1 MPHRVIRLR
10 NGLRLLH
17 IPTASPISHFGILI
31 DAGTRDE
38 PGQHPGLAHFVEHT
52 IFKGTE
58 KRNAYRVINRMES
71 VGGDL
76 NASTSKEET
85 DFYASFLS
93 PDYPRAVELLAD
105 IFFHAK
111 FPQKELEK
119 EKTVIFEEINYYND
133 SPSELIF
140 DDFESLVFCQHDMG
154 KNILG
159 TKESVQKIHR
169 EDIMAFTAENYTL
182 ENVVLASVGNIATE
196 KLVRLCEKHFGDGRI
211 KEGTRQRVPFR
222 DYRPQTRNVRKNTS
236 QTNVLTGT
244 LAYDIRHPKRIPF
257 MLLNNIL
264 GGQGQNTRL
273 NMSVREKK
281 GLAYTVESY
290 FNPFSDC
297 GLFSVYFG
305 CDAHERDHCLHIVM
319 REIEKLKQN
328 KLGSMQLY
336 YAKKQYIGQL
346 ALAQESKLN
355 ELLAAGH
362 LALFYDEVGD
372 MNENIQT
379 LEAIT
384 AEELCDTAN
393 EIFDFSRFSTLIFDP
408 EEEE

>member
-1 MPHRVIRLR
+1 MPHRVVRLL

-17 IPTASPISHFGILI
+17 IPTSSPISHFGILV
-31 DAGTRDE
+31 DTGTRDE
-38 PGQHPGLAHFVEHT
+38 PAEHPGLAHFVEHT

-58 KRNAYRVINRMES
+58 KRNGYRIINRMEN

-105 IFFHAK
+105 IFFHAT
-111 FPQKELEK
+111 FPKKELEK
-119 EKTVIFEEINYYND
+119 EKTVIYEEINYYND

-140 DDFESLVFCQHDMG
+140 DDFESLVFQGHDMG

-159 TKESVQKIHR
+159 TKESVHDIQR
-169 EDIMAFTAENYTL
+169 EDILGFIARDYTL
-182 ENVVLASVGNIATE
+182 ENVVLASVGNIGTAQ
-196 KLVRLCEKHFGDGRI
+196 LVRLCEKHFGDGNLRH
-211 KEGTRQRVPFR
+211 GSRTRTPFAS
-222 DYRPQTRNVRKNTS
+222 YIPQSRTLRKNAS
-236 QTNVLTGT
+236 QTNVLTGG
-244 LAYDIRHPKRIPF
+244 LAYHIRHPKRIPF
-257 MLLNNIL
+257 LLLNNLL

-281 GLAYTVESY
+281 GLAYTIESY
-290 FNPFSDC
+290 FNAFSDC
-297 GLFSVYFG
+297 GLFSIYFG
-305 CDAHERDHCLHIVM
+305 CDTHERDHCLELVYK
-319 REIEKLKQN
+319 ELKKLRQQ
-328 KLGSMQLY
+328 KLGTLQLY

-355 ELLAAGH
+355 ELLSAGH
-362 LALFYDEVGD
+362 MALFHDEVAD
-372 MNENIQT
+372 TDENIRT

-384 AEELCDTAN
+384 ADELIETAN
-393 EIFDFSRFSTLIFDP
+393 EIFDISHFSTLIYDP
-408 EEEE
+408 EEE

>member
-1 MPHRVIRLR
+1 MPHRVVRLR

-38 PGQHPGLAHFVEHT
+38 PAQHPGLAHFVEHT

-105 IFFHAK
+105 IFFHAT
-111 FPQKELEK
+111 FPKKELEK

-140 DDFESLVFCQHDMG
+140 DDFEAQMFENHDMG
-154 KNILG
+154 KIILG
-159 TKESVQKIHR
+159 TKESVQQIQR
-169 EDIMAFTAENYTL
+169 EDIMDFTSRNYTL
-182 ENVVLASVGNIATE
+182 ENVVLASVGNISAD
-196 KLVRLCEKHFGDGRI
+196 KLLRLCEKHFGGVTMA
-211 KEGTRQRVPFR
+211 EGARRRVPFSGFT
-222 DYRPQTRNVRKNTS
+222 PQTRSVRKTSS
-236 QTNVLTGT
+236 QTNVVTGG
-244 LAYDIRHPKRIPF
+244 LAYDIHSPKRSTF
-257 MLLNNIL
+257 MLLTNIL
-264 GGQGQNTRL
+264 GGQGQNSRL
-273 NMSVREKK
+273 NMSVREKM
-281 GLAYTVESY
+281 GLAYTVEAY

-305 CDAHERDHCLHIVM
+305 CDTHERDHCLNLVYK
-319 REIEKLKQN
+319 ELEKLKRQ
-328 KLGSMQLY
+328 KLGTMQLY
-336 YAKKQYIGQL
+336 YAKKQFIGQL

-355 ELLAAGH
+355 ELLSAGH
-362 LALFYDEVGD
+362 FALFYDEVHNTD
-372 MNENIQT
+372 ENIRS
-379 LEAIT
+379 LEKVT

-393 EIFDFSRFSTLIFDP
+393 EIFDTSRFSTLVFDP
-408 EEEE
+408 EEE

>member
-1 MPHRVIRLR
+1 MPHRVVRLR

-38 PGQHPGLAHFVEHT
+38 PAQHPGLAHFVEHT

-105 IFFHAK
+105 ILFHAT
-111 FPQKELEK
+111 FPKKELEK

-140 DDFESLVFCQHDMG
+140 DDFESLVFNGHDMG

-159 TKESVQKIHR
+159 TKESVQQIHR
-169 EDIMAFTAENYTL
+169 EDIMDFIGRNYTL
-182 ENVVLASVGNIATE
+182 ENVILASVGNISTE
-196 KLVRLCEKHFGDGRI
+196 KLLRLCEKHFGNGRM
-211 KEGTRQRVPFR
+211 KEGSRRRQPLGE
-222 DYRPQTRNVRKNTS
+222 YCPQRRTVSKSTS
-236 QTNVLTGT
+236 QTNVVTGT
-244 LAYDIRHPKRIPF
+244 LAYDIHNPKRIPF

-290 FNPFSDC
+290 FNAFSDC

-305 CDAHERDHCLHIVM
+305 CDAHERDHCLNLVH
-319 REIEKLKQN
+319 RELEKLKRQ
-328 KLGSMQLY
+328 KLGSLQLY

-362 LALFYDEVGD
+362 IALFYDEVSTMD
-372 MNENIQT
+372 EDIRIIEN
-379 LEAIT
+379 IT
-384 AEELCDTAN
+384 AEQLCDVAN
-393 EIFDFSRFSTLIFDP
+393 EIFDLPRFTTLIFDS
-408 EEEE
+408 EEE

>member
-140 DDFESLVFCQHDMG
+140 DDFESLVFHGHDMG
-154 KNILG
+154 KTILG
-159 TKESVQKIHR
+159 TKESVQNIHR
-169 EDIMAFTAENYTL
+169 EDIMDFIAGNYTL
-182 ENVVLASVGNIATE
+182 ENVVLASVGKIDTA
-196 KLVRLCEKHFGDGRI
+196 KLVRLCEKYFGNGSITQGRR
-211 KEGTRQRVPFR
+211 KRTPFH
-222 DYRPQTRNVRKNTS
+222 DYRPQTQSVRKCTS
-236 QTNVLTGT
+236 QTNVVSGT
-244 LAYDIRHPKRIPF
+244 PAYDIRHPKRIPF

-281 GLAYTVESY
+281 GLAYTIESY

-305 CDAHERDHCLHIVM
+305 CDTHERDHCLDLVHK
-319 REIEKLKQN
+319 ELEKLKRQ
-328 KLGSMQLY
+328 KLGSLQLY

-355 ELLAAGH
+355 ELLATGH
-362 LALFYDEVGD
+362 IALFYDEVTTMD
-372 MNENIQT
+372 EDIRNI
-379 LEAIT
+379 ESIT
-384 AEELCDTAN
+384 AEQLCDVAN
-393 EIFDFSRFSTLIFDP
+393 EIFDLSRFSTLIFDP
-408 EEEE
+408 EEE

>member
-1 MPHRVIRLR
+1 MPHRVIRLH

-38 PGQHPGLAHFVEHT
+38 PAQHPGLAHFVEHT

-58 KRNAYRVINRMES
+58 KRNAYRVINRMEN

-85 DFYASFLS
+85 DFYTSFLS

-140 DDFESLVFCQHDMG
+140 DDFESLMFHGHDMG
-154 KNILG
+154 KTILG
-159 TKESVQKIHR
+159 TKESVQNIHR
-169 EDIMAFTAENYTL
+169 EDIMDFIAKNYTL
-182 ENVVLASVGNIATE
+182 ENVVLASVGNIDTG
-196 KLVRLCEKHFGDGRI
+196 KLVRLCEKHFGSRSMTQGSRKRI
-211 KEGTRQRVPFR
+211 PFQ
-222 DYRPQTRNVRKNTS
+222 DYRPQTRSVRKCTS

-244 LAYDIRHPKRIPF
+244 PAYDIRHPKRIPF

-281 GLAYTVESY
+281 GLAYTIESY

-297 GLFSVYFG
+297 GLFSIYYG
-305 CDAHERDHCLHIVM
+305 CDAHEREHCLNLVHK
-319 REIEKLKQN
+319 ELEKLKRQ
-328 KLGSMQLY
+328 KLGSLQLY

-362 LALFYDEVGD
+362 IALFYDEVSTMD
-372 MNENIQT
+372 EDIST
-379 LEAIT
+379 IESIT
-384 AEELCDTAN
+384 AEQLCETAN
-393 EIFDFSRFSTLIFDP
+393 EIFDLSHFTTLVFDP
-408 EEEE
+408 EEE

>member
-105 IFFHAK
+105 IFFHAI
-111 FPQKELEK
+111 FPQRELEK

-140 DDFESLVFCQHDMG
+140 DDFESLVFHGHDMG
-154 KNILG
+154 KSILG
-159 TKESVQKIHR
+159 TKESVQNIHR
-169 EDIMAFTAENYTL
+169 EDITAFIAENYTL
-182 ENVVLASVGNIATE
+182 ENVVLASVGNISME
-196 KLVRLCEKHFGDGRI
+196 KLVRLCEKHFGNG
-211 KEGTRQRVPFR
+211 KMRQGCRKRVTFR
-222 DYRPQTRNVRKNTS
+222 DYCPQTRRVCKSTS
-236 QTNVLTGT
+236 QTNVLTGAP
-244 LAYDIRHPKRIPF
+244 AYDIRHPKRIPF

-305 CDAHERDHCLHIVM
+305 CDAHERDHCLELVRH
-319 REIEKLKQN
+319 ELEKLKRQ
-328 KLGSMQLY
+328 KLGTLQLY

-355 ELLAAGH
+355 ELLASGH
-362 LALFYDEVGD
+362 LALFYDEVGNMD
-372 MNENIQT
+372 ENIQT
-379 LEAIT
+379 LEKIT
-384 AEELCDTAN
+384 AEELCETAN
-393 EIFDFSRFSTLIFDP
+393 EIFDLNRFSTLIFDP
-408 EEEE
+408 EEE

>member
-1 MPHRVIRLR
+1 MPHRVVRLQ

-38 PGQHPGLAHFVEHT
+38 PDQHPGLAHFVEHT

-105 IFFHAK
+105 IFFHAT
-111 FPQKELEK
+111 FPKKELEK

-159 TKESVQKIHR
+159 TKESVQQIRR
-169 EDIMAFTAENYTL
+169 EYILDFTRRNYTL
-182 ENVVLASVGNIATE
+182 ENVVLASVGNISTE
-196 KLVRLCEKHFGDGRI
+196 KLVRLCDKHFGNG
-211 KEGTRQRVPFR
+211 KLTQGTRRRKPLGQYIPRTTV
-222 DYRPQTRNVRKNTS
+222 TRKSTS
-236 QTNVLTGT
+236 QTNVVTGT
-244 LAYDIRHPKRIPF
+244 LAYDIHNPKRIPF

-305 CDAHERDHCLHIVM
+305 CDAHERDHCMHLVHH
-319 REIEKLKQN
+319 ELEKLKRQ
-328 KLGSMQLY
+328 KLGSLQLY
-336 YAKKQYIGQL
+336 YAKKQYLGQL

-362 LALFYDEVGD
+362 LALFHDEVSNMDEDIRTIEG
-372 MNENIQT
+372 
-379 LEAIT
+379 IT
-384 AEELCDTAN
+384 ADQLCEVAN
-393 EIFDFSRFSTLIFDP
+393 EIFDLSRFTTLIFDP
-408 EEEE
+408 EEE

>member
-38 PGQHPGLAHFVEHT
+38 PAQHPGLAHFVEHT

-105 IFFHAK
+105 ILFHAT
-111 FPQKELEK
+111 FPKKELEK

-140 DDFESLVFCQHDMG
+140 DDFESLVFHQHAMG
-154 KNILG
+154 KTVLG
-159 TKESVQKIHR
+159 TKESVQAIHR
-169 EDIMAFTAENYTL
+169 EDIMSFISENYTL
-182 ENVVLASVGNIATE
+182 DNVVLASVGNISTE
-196 KLVRLCEKHFGDGRI
+196 KLVRLCERYFGSTPLQNGAR
-211 KEGTRQRVPFR
+211 KRNRFTGYQ
-222 DYRPQTRNVRKNTS
+222 PQIRTVSKSTS
-236 QTNVLTGT
+236 QTNVVTGAP
-244 LAYDIRHPKRIPF
+244 AYDIHDPKRIPF
-257 MLLNNIL
+257 MMLNNLL
-264 GGQGQNTRL
+264 GGQSQNTRL

-290 FNPFSDC
+290 FNAFSDC

-305 CDAHERDHCLHIVM
+305 CDAHERDHCMELVH
-319 REIEKLKQN
+319 RELKKLKRQ
-328 KLGSMQLY
+328 KLGSMQLF

-362 LALFYDEVGD
+362 LALFYDEVSD
-372 MNENIQT
+372 MNEDIRTIEN
-379 LEAIT
+379 IT
-384 AEELCDTAN
+384 AEALCDVAN
-393 EIFDFSRFSTLIFDP
+393 EIFDISRFTTLIFDS
-408 EEEE
+408 EEE

>member
-196 KLVRLCEKHFGDGRI
+196 KLLRLCEKHFGDGRI

-408 EEEE
+408 EEE

>member
-1 MPHRVIRLR
+1 MPHCVIRLR

-38 PGQHPGLAHFVEHT
+38 PEAHPGLAHFVEHT

-93 PDYPRAVELLAD
+93 PDYPRAVELLSD
-105 IFFHAK
+105 IFFHAT

-140 DDFESLVFCQHDMG
+140 DDFESLVFYQHDMG

-159 TKESVQKIHR
+159 SKESVQQIHR
-169 EDIMAFTAENYTL
+169 EDIMEFTSQNYTL
-182 ENVVLASVGNIATE
+182 ENVVLASVGNISTE
-196 KLVRLCEKHFGDGRI
+196 KLLRLCEKHFGNGRM
-211 KEGTRQRVPFR
+211 KEGSRRRQPVGE
-222 DYRPQTRNVRKNTS
+222 YLPQNRTVSKSTS
-236 QTNVLTGT
+236 QTNVVTGT
-244 LAYDIRHPKRIPF
+244 LAYDIHNPKRIPF

-290 FNPFSDC
+290 FNAFSDC

-305 CDAHERDHCLHIVM
+305 CDAHERDHCMDLVYH
-319 REIEKLKQN
+319 EIEKLKRQP
-328 KLGSMQLY
+328 LGSLQLY

-362 LALFYDEVGD
+362 IALFYDEVSTMD
-372 MNENIQT
+372 EDIRT
-379 LEAIT
+379 IESIT
-384 AEELCDTAN
+384 AAQLTDVAN
-393 EIFDFSRFSTLIFDP
+393 EIFDLSRFSTLIFDS
-408 EEEE
+408 EEE

>member
-1 MPHRVIRLR
+1 MPHRVIRLQ

-31 DAGTRDE
+31 NAGTRDE

-105 IFFHAK
+105 IFFHAT
-111 FPQKELEK
+111 FPKKELEK

-140 DDFESLVFCQHDMG
+140 DDFESLVFYQHDMG
-154 KNILG
+154 NNILG
-159 TKESVQKIHR
+159 TKESVQQIHR
-169 EDIMAFTAENYTL
+169 EDIMDFIRQNYTL
-182 ENVVLASVGNIATE
+182 ENVVLASVGNISTE
-196 KLVRLCEKHFGDGRI
+196 KLVRLCEKYFGASTLTTGSRHRTPFDGYQPRTTV
-211 KEGTRQRVPFR
+211 TR
-222 DYRPQTRNVRKNTS
+222 KSTS
-236 QTNVLTGT
+236 QTNVLTGIP
-244 LAYDIRHPKRIPF
+244 AYDIRHPKRVPF
-257 MLLNNIL
+257 LLLNNLL

-290 FNPFSDC
+290 FNAFSDC

-305 CDAHERDHCLHIVM
+305 CDAHERDHCMELVH
-319 REIEKLKQN
+319 RELEKLKRS
-328 KLGSMQLY
+328 KLGTMQLF

-355 ELLAAGH
+355 ELLAAGR
-362 LALFYDEVGD
+362 LSLFYDEVTTMD
-372 MNENIQT
+372 EDIR
-379 LEAIT
+379 AIESIS
-384 AEELCDTAN
+384 AEQLCEVAN
-393 EIFDFSRFSTLIFDP
+393 EIFDISRFSTLIFDP
-408 EEEE
+408 EEE

>member
-1 MPHRVIRLR
+1 MPHRVVRLR

-38 PGQHPGLAHFVEHT
+38 PAQHPGLAHFVEHT

-105 IFFHAK
+105 IFFHATVPK
-111 FPQKELEK
+111 KELEK

-140 DDFESLVFCQHDMG
+140 DDFESLVFNGHDMG

-159 TKESVQKIHR
+159 TKESVQQIHR
-169 EDIMAFTAENYTL
+169 EDIMDFIGRNYTL
-182 ENVVLASVGNIATE
+182 ENVILASVGNISTE
-196 KLVRLCEKHFGDGRI
+196 KLLRLCEKHFGNGRM
-211 KEGTRQRVPFR
+211 KEGSRRRQPLGE
-222 DYRPQTRNVRKNTS
+222 YCPQRRTVSKSTS
-236 QTNVLTGT
+236 QTNVVTGT
-244 LAYDIRHPKRIPF
+244 LAYDIHNPKRIPF

-290 FNPFSDC
+290 FNAFSDC

-305 CDAHERDHCLHIVM
+305 CDAHERDHCLNLVH
-319 REIEKLKQN
+319 RELEKLKRQ
-328 KLGSMQLY
+328 KLGSLQLY

-362 LALFYDEVGD
+362 IALFYDEVSTMD
-372 MNENIQT
+372 EDIRIIEN
-379 LEAIT
+379 IT
-384 AEELCDTAN
+384 AEQLCDVAN
-393 EIFDFSRFSTLIFDP
+393 EIFDLPRFTTLIFDS
-408 EEEE
+408 EEE

>member
-1 MPHRVIRLR
+1 MPHRVVRLQ

-38 PGQHPGLAHFVEHT
+38 PAQHPGLAHFVEHT

-140 DDFESLVFCQHDMG
+140 DEFESLVFNGHDMG
-154 KNILG
+154 KTILG
-159 TKESVQKIHR
+159 TKESVQQIHR
-169 EDIMAFTAENYTL
+169 EDIMAFTTENYTL
-182 ENVVLASVGNIATE
+182 ENVVLASVGNIDTA

-211 KEGTRQRVPFR
+211 KEGSRQRKHFQN
-222 DYRPQTRNVRKNTS
+222 YRPQTSIMRKNTS
-236 QTNVLTGT
+236 QTNVVIGAP
-244 LAYDIRHPKRIPF
+244 AYDIRHPKRIPF

-305 CDAHERDHCLHIVM
+305 CDAHERDHCLHLVR
-319 REIEKLKQN
+319 REMEKLKQS

-362 LALFYDEVGD
+362 IALFYDEVSNMD
-372 MNENIQT
+372 EDIRTIENITSEQ
-379 LEAIT
+379 
-384 AEELCDTAN
+384 LCEVAN
-393 EIFDFSRFSTLIFDP
+393 EIFDLNQFSTLIFDP
-408 EEEE
+408 EEE

>member
-1 MPHRVIRLR
+1 MPHRVVRLR

-38 PGQHPGLAHFVEHT
+38 PAQHPGLAHFVEHT

-105 IFFHAK
+105 IFFHAT
-111 FPQKELEK
+111 FPKKELEK

-140 DDFESLVFCQHDMG
+140 DDFESLVFNGHDMG

-159 TKESVQKIHR
+159 TKESVQQIHR
-169 EDIMAFTAENYTL
+169 EDIMDFIGHNYTL
-182 ENVVLASVGNIATE
+182 ENVVLASVGNISTE
-196 KLVRLCEKHFGDGRI
+196 KLLRLCEKHFGNGRM
-211 KEGTRQRVPFR
+211 KEGSRRRQPFGE
-222 DYRPQTRNVRKNTS
+222 YCPQRRTVSKSTS
-236 QTNVLTGT
+236 QTNVVTGT
-244 LAYDIRHPKRIPF
+244 LAYDIHNPKRIPF

-290 FNPFSDC
+290 FNAFSDC

-305 CDAHERDHCLHIVM
+305 CDAHERDHCLDLVH
-319 REIEKLKQN
+319 RELEKLKRQ
-328 KLGSMQLY
+328 KLGSLQLY

-362 LALFYDEVGD
+362 IALFYDEVSTMD
-372 MNENIQT
+372 EDIRIIEN
-379 LEAIT
+379 IT
-384 AEELCDTAN
+384 AEQLCDVAN
-393 EIFDFSRFSTLIFDP
+393 EIFDLPRFTTLIFDS
-408 EEEE
+408 EEE

>member
-1 MPHRVIRLR
+1 MPHRVVRLR

-38 PGQHPGLAHFVEHT
+38 PAQHPGLAHFVEHT

-105 IFFHAK
+105 IFFHAT
-111 FPQKELEK
+111 FPKKELEK

-140 DDFESLVFCQHDMG
+140 DDFESLVFNGHDMG

-159 TKESVQKIHR
+159 TKESVQQIHR
-169 EDIMAFTAENYTL
+169 EDIMDFIGHNYTL
-182 ENVVLASVGNIATE
+182 ENVVLASVGNISTE
-196 KLVRLCEKHFGDGRI
+196 KLLRLCEKHFGNGRM
-211 KEGTRQRVPFR
+211 KEGSRRRQPLRE
-222 DYRPQTRNVRKNTS
+222 YCPQRRTVSKSTS
-236 QTNVLTGT
+236 QTNVVTGT
-244 LAYDIRHPKRIPF
+244 LAYDIHNPKRIPF

-290 FNPFSDC
+290 FNAFSDC

-305 CDAHERDHCLHIVM
+305 CDAHERDHCLNLVH
-319 REIEKLKQN
+319 RELEKLKRQ
-328 KLGSMQLY
+328 KLGSLQLY

-362 LALFYDEVGD
+362 IALFYDEVSTMD
-372 MNENIQT
+372 EDIRIIEN
-379 LEAIT
+379 IT
-384 AEELCDTAN
+384 AEQLCDVAN
-393 EIFDFSRFSTLIFDP
+393 EIFDLPRFTTLIFDS
-408 EEEE
+408 EEE

>member
-17 IPTASPISHFGILI
+17 IPTASPISHFGILV

-105 IFFHAK
+105 IFFNATFLK
-111 FPQKELEK
+111 KELEK

-140 DDFESLVFCQHDMG
+140 DDFESLVFQGHDMG
-154 KNILG
+154 KSILG
-159 TKESVQKIHR
+159 TKESVQNIHR
-169 EDIMAFTAENYTL
+169 EDIMAFIAENYTL
-182 ENVVLASVGNIATE
+182 ENVVLASVGNISME
-196 KLVRLCEKHFGDGRI
+196 KLVRLCEKHFGNGRMRRGCR
-211 KEGTRQRVPFR
+211 KRVTFR
-222 DYRPQTRNVRKNTS
+222 DYRPQTRRVCKSTS
-236 QTNVLTGT
+236 QTNVLTGAP
-244 LAYDIRHPKRIPF
+244 AYDIRHPKRIPF
-257 MLLNNIL
+257 MLLNNVL

-305 CDAHERDHCLHIVM
+305 CDAHELDHCLELVNK
-319 REIEKLKQN
+319 ELEKLKRQ
-328 KLGSMQLY
+328 KLGTLQLY

-355 ELLAAGH
+355 ELLASGH
-362 LALFYDEVGD
+362 LALFYDEVGNMD
-372 MNENIQT
+372 ENIQT
-379 LEAIT
+379 LEKVT
-384 AEELCDTAN
+384 AEELCETAN
-393 EIFDFSRFSTLIFDP
+393 EIFDLNRFSTLIFDP
-408 EEEE
+408 EEE

>member
-1 MPHRVIRLR
+1 MPHRVIRLH

-38 PGQHPGLAHFVEHT
+38 PAQHPGLAHFVEHT

-93 PDYPRAVELLAD
+93 PDYPRAVELLSD

-140 DDFESLVFCQHDMG
+140 DDFESLVFDGHDMG

-159 TKESVQKIHR
+159 TKESVQGIHR
-169 EDIMAFTAENYTL
+169 EDIMVFTSANYTL
-182 ENVVLASVGNIATE
+182 ENVVLASVGNIPTE

-211 KEGTRQRVPFR
+211 REGLRRRTPYNS
-222 DYRPQTRNVRKNTS
+222 YRPQTRCVRKSTS
-236 QTNVLTGT
+236 QTNVLTGVP
-244 LAYDIRHPKRIPF
+244 AYDIRHPKRIPF

-281 GLAYTVESY
+281 GLAYTIESY

-305 CDAHERDHCLHIVM
+305 CDAHERDHCLELVHK
-319 REIEKLKQN
+319 ELEKLKQQ
-328 KLGSMQLY
+328 KLGSLQLY

-355 ELLAAGH
+355 ELLSAGH
-362 LALFYDEVGD
+362 IALFYDEVAD
-372 MNENIQT
+372 MDENIRT
-379 LEAIT
+379 LEGIT
-384 AEELCDTAN
+384 AEELCNTAN
-393 EIFDFSRFSTLIFDP
+393 EIFDLSRFSTLIFDP
-408 EEEE
+408 EEE

>member
-38 PGQHPGLAHFVEHT
+38 PAQHPGLAHFVEHT

-105 IFFHAK
+105 IFFHAT
-111 FPQKELEK
+111 FPKKELEK
-119 EKTVIFEEINYYND
+119 EKTVIFEEINFYND

-140 DDFESLVFCQHDMG
+140 DDFEALVFDGHDMG
-154 KNILG
+154 KIILG
-159 TKESVQKIHR
+159 TKESVQRIQR
-169 EDIMAFTAENYTL
+169 EDIMDFTSRNYTL
-182 ENVVLASVGNIATE
+182 ENVVLASVGNISTD
-196 KLVRLCEKHFGDGRI
+196 KLVRLCERHFGSVNLT
-211 KEGTRQRVPFR
+211 EGTRRREPFH
-222 DYRPQTRNVRKNTS
+222 DYRPQTRTVRKATS
-236 QTNVLTGT
+236 QTNVVTGGP
-244 LAYDIRHPKRIPF
+244 AYDFRHPKRLPF
-257 MLLNNIL
+257 MLLTNIL
-264 GGQGQNTRL
+264 GGQGQNSRL
-273 NMSVREKK
+273 NMSVREKM
-281 GLAYTVESY
+281 GLAYTVEAY

-305 CDAHERDHCLHIVM
+305 CDTHERDHCLNLVYK
-319 REIEKLKQN
+319 ELEKLKRQ
-328 KLGSMQLY
+328 KLGTMQLY
-336 YAKKQYIGQL
+336 YAKKQYIGQI

-355 ELLAAGH
+355 ELLASGH
-362 LALFYDEVGD
+362 TSLFYDEVAD
-372 MNENIQT
+372 MDENIRT
-379 LEAIT
+379 LEQIT
-384 AEELCDTAN
+384 ADELCDIAN
-393 EIFDFSRFSTLIFDP
+393 EIFDLNRFSTLIFDS
-408 EEEE
+408 EEE

>member
-264 GGQGQNTRL
+264 CGQGQNTRL

>member
-38 PGQHPGLAHFVEHT
+38 PEQHPGLAHFVEHT

-105 IFFHAK
+105 IFFHAT
-111 FPQKELEK
+111 FPKKELEK

-140 DDFESLVFCQHDMG
+140 DDFESLVFYQHDMG

-159 TKESVQKIHR
+159 TKESVQHIHR
-169 EDIMAFTAENYTL
+169 EDITDFIGRNYTL
-182 ENVVLASVGNIATE
+182 ENVVLASVGNISTE
-196 KLVRLCEKHFGDGRI
+196 KLVRLCEKHFGNGRM
-211 KEGTRQRVPFR
+211 KEGSRRRQPLGK
-222 DYRPQTRNVRKNTS
+222 YCPQSRTVSKNTS
-236 QTNVLTGT
+236 QTNVVTGA
-244 LAYDIRHPKRIPF
+244 LAYDIHNPKRIPF

-290 FNPFSDC
+290 FNAFSDC

-305 CDAHERDHCLHIVM
+305 CDAHERDHCLDLVH
-319 REIEKLKQN
+319 RELEKLKRQQ
-328 KLGSMQLY
+328 LGSLQLY

-362 LALFYDEVGD
+362 IALFYDEVSTMD
-372 MNENIQT
+372 EDIRT
-379 LEAIT
+379 IEDIT
-384 AEELCDTAN
+384 AEQLCEVAN
-393 EIFDFSRFSTLIFDP
+393 DIFDLPRFTTLIFDS
-408 EEEE
+408 EEE

>member
-1 MPHRVIRLR
+1 MPHRVVRLR

-38 PGQHPGLAHFVEHT
+38 PAQHPGLAHFVEHT

-105 IFFHAK
+105 IFFHAT
-111 FPQKELEK
+111 FPKKELEK

-140 DDFESLVFCQHDMG
+140 DDFESLVFNGHDMG

-159 TKESVQKIHR
+159 TKESVQQIHR
-169 EDIMAFTAENYTL
+169 EDIMDFIGHNYTL
-182 ENVVLASVGNIATE
+182 ENVVLASVGNISTE
-196 KLVRLCEKHFGDGRI
+196 KLLRLCEKHFGNGRM
-211 KEGTRQRVPFR
+211 KEGSRRRQPLGE
-222 DYRPQTRNVRKNTS
+222 YCPQRRTVSKSTS
-236 QTNVLTGT
+236 QTNVVTGT
-244 LAYDIRHPKRIPF
+244 LAYDIHNPKRIPF

-290 FNPFSDC
+290 FNAFSDC

-305 CDAHERDHCLHIVM
+305 CDAHERDHCLELVRH
-319 REIEKLKQN
+319 ELDKLKKN
-328 KLGSMQLY
+328 KLGTMQLY

-362 LALFYDEVGD
+362 IALFYDEVSTMD
-372 MNENIQT
+372 EDIRIIEN
-379 LEAIT
+379 IT
-384 AEELCDTAN
+384 AEQLCDVAN
-393 EIFDFSRFSTLIFDP
+393 EIFDLPRFTTLIFDS
-408 EEEE
+408 EEE

>member
-38 PGQHPGLAHFVEHT
+38 PEQHPGLAHFVEHT

-105 IFFHAK
+105 IFFHAT
-111 FPQKELEK
+111 FPKKELEK

-140 DDFESLVFCQHDMG
+140 DDFESLVFYQHDMG

-159 TKESVQKIHR
+159 TKESVQHIHR
-169 EDIMAFTAENYTL
+169 EDIMDFIGRNYTL
-182 ENVVLASVGNIATE
+182 ENVVLASVGNISTE
-196 KLVRLCEKHFGDGRI
+196 KLVRLCEKHFGNGRM
-211 KEGTRQRVPFR
+211 KEGSRRRQPLGQ
-222 DYRPQTRNVRKNTS
+222 YCPQSRTVSKNTS
-236 QTNVLTGT
+236 QTNVVTGT
-244 LAYDIRHPKRIPF
+244 LAYDIHSPKRIPF

-290 FNPFSDC
+290 FNAFSDC

-305 CDAHERDHCLHIVM
+305 CDAHERDHCLDLVH
-319 REIEKLKQN
+319 RELEKLKRQQ
-328 KLGSMQLY
+328 LGSLQLY

-362 LALFYDEVGD
+362 IALFYDEVSTMD
-372 MNENIQT
+372 EDIRTIEN
-379 LEAIT
+379 IT
-384 AEELCDTAN
+384 AEQLCEVAN
-393 EIFDFSRFSTLIFDP
+393 DIFDLPRFTTLIFDS
-408 EEEE
+408 EEE